1 MEVCDRKSKNMGEF
15 LTPLFYFIFKGDY
28 MIQKRSFTKYTIILQ
43 IFLLLFAIATIPVST
58 ASEASPSLPLIVGGE
73 VTIDGEVAP
82 VGTEITVK
90 LGENTVGATTV
101 GFAGVYGDLPTNRL
115 LITSEPD
122 DYENLKFYV
131 NGVETDPVD
140 LNNAVPGATVS
151 TTITS
156 SAPVVSDKPADKT
169 VAKSSSFSSSPSSS
183 SSSSSFDDA
192 EVQDSSDEGNTF
204 ESIALAGD
212 GAEIETTNENVPSS
226 EAESSALVTGIFGLI
241 LVSLVGA
248 IIIVKRKN
256 K

>member
-1 MEVCDRKSKNMGEF
+1 
-15 LTPLFYFIFKGDY
+15 
-28 MIQKRSFTKYTIILQ
+28 MIQKRSFTKYAIILQ
-43 IFLLLFAIATIPVST
+43 IFLLLFAMATIPVSA
-58 ASEASPSLPLIVGGE
+58 ASEAIPSFPLSMGGE

-90 LGENTVGATTV
+90 LGEKTVGTTTV
-101 GFAGVYGDLPTNRL
+101 ESEGVYGDLPTNRL

-131 NGVETDPVD
+131 NGVETDLVD
-140 LNNAVPGATVS
+140 LTNAVPGDTVS

-156 SAPVVSDKPADKT
+156 SAPAVSEKTTDKA
-169 VAKSSSFSSSPSSS
+169 VASGSMGGYSGDS
-183 SSSSSFDDA
+183 
-192 EVQDSSDEGNTF
+192 EVQDSSVIQDNSGIQDLSEENSV

-226 EAESSALVTGIFGLI
+226 EAESSALVTGLFGLI

-248 IIIVKRKN
+248 IIIVKRKS

>member
-1 MEVCDRKSKNMGEF
+1 
-15 LTPLFYFIFKGDY
+15 

-43 IFLLLFAIATIPVST
+43 IFLLLFAMATIPVST

-90 LGENTVGATTV
+90 LGEKTVGAATV
-101 GFAGVYGDLPTNRL
+101 GSAGVYGDSPANRL
-115 LITSEPD
+115 LITSDSD

-131 NGVETDPVD
+131 NGIETDLVD
-140 LNNAVPGATVS
+140 LKDAAPGVTVA

-156 SAPVVSDKPADKT
+156 SAPVVSEKSAEKS
-169 VAKSSSFSSSPSSS
+169 VASGSIGGPSSFSSP
-183 SSSSSFDDA
+183 SFDDS
-192 EVQDSSDEGNTF
+192 VVQDNSGIQDSSDEVNEF

-226 EAESSALVTGIFGLI
+226 EAESSALVTGLFGLI

>member
-1 MEVCDRKSKNMGEF
+1 MGEF

-43 IFLLLFAIATIPVST
+43 IFLLLFAMATIPVSA
-58 ASEASPSLPLIVGGE
+58 ASEAIPSFPLSVGGE

-90 LGENTVGATTV
+90 LGEKTVGAATV
-101 GFAGVYGDLPTNRL
+101 DSAGVYGDSPANRL

-131 NGVETDPVD
+131 NGVETDLVD
-140 LNNAVPGATVS
+140 LKNAAPGVTVS

-156 SAPVVSDKPADKT
+156 SASAGSSTPDEKPVT
-169 VAKSSSFSSSPSSS
+169 GSSGFGP
-183 SSSSSFDDA
+183 SSSSFDDSGI
-192 EVQDSSDEGNTF
+192 QDVSEENSVEG
-204 ESIALAGD
+204 IALAGD
-212 GAEIETTNENVPSS
+212 GAESEAVSENVPSS
-226 EAESSALVTGIFGLI
+226 NAESSTLVTGLFGLI

-248 IIIVKRKN
+248 IIIVKRK

>member
-1 MEVCDRKSKNMGEF
+1 MGEF
-15 LTPLFYFIFKGDY
+15 LTHLFYFIFKGDY

-90 LGENTVGATTV
+90 LGENTVGTTTV
-101 GFAGVYGDLPTNRL
+101 GSAGVYGDLPTNRL
-115 LITSEPD
+115 LITSDPD

-131 NGVETDPVD
+131 NGVETDLVD
-140 LNNAVPGATVS
+140 LNNAVPGATVA

-156 SAPVVSDKPADKT
+156 SAPVVSEKSAEKS
-169 VAKSSSFSSSPSSS
+169 VASGSIGGPSSFSSP
-183 SSSSSFDDA
+183 SFDDS
-192 EVQDSSDEGNTF
+192 VVQDNSGIQDSSDEVNEF

-226 EAESSALVTGIFGLI
+226 EAESSALVTGLFGLI
-241 LVSLVGA
+241 VVSLVGA

>member
-1 MEVCDRKSKNMGEF
+1 
-15 LTPLFYFIFKGDY
+15 
-28 MIQKRSFTKYTIILQ
+28 MIQKKSFTKYTIILQ
-43 IFLLLFAIATIPVST
+43 IFLLLFAMATIPVSA
-58 ASEASPSLPLIVGGE
+58 ASEAIPSFPLSVGGE
-73 VTIDGEVAP
+73 VTIDGELAP

-90 LGENTVGATTV
+90 LGEKTVGTTTV
-101 GFAGVYGDLPTNRL
+101 GSEGIYGDLPTNRL

-131 NGVETDPVD
+131 NAVETDLVD
-140 LNNAVPGATVS
+140 LTSAVPGATV
-151 TTITS
+151 TTILAS
-156 SAPVVSDKPADKT
+156 SVPVVPETTPEKKA
-169 VAKSSSFSSSPSSS
+169 SSGSMGGYSGDS
-183 SSSSSFDDA
+183 
-192 EVQDSSDEGNTF
+192 EVQDNSGIQDVSEENSV

-248 IIIVKRKN
+248 IIIVKRK

>member
-1 MEVCDRKSKNMGEF
+1 
-15 LTPLFYFIFKGDY
+15 
-28 MIQKRSFTKYTIILQ
+28 MIHKRSFTKYTIILQ

-90 LGENTVGATTV
+90 LGEKTVGTTTV
-101 GFAGVYGDLPTNRL
+101 GSAGVYGDSPTNRL
-115 LITSEPD
+115 LITSDPD

-131 NGVETDPVD
+131 NGVETDLVD
-140 LNNAVPGATVS
+140 STTLKNAVPGATVA
-151 TTITS
+151 TTIAS
-156 SAPVVSDKPADKT
+156 SAPVVSEKPAEDE
-169 VAKSSSFSSSPSSS
+169 SPSGPSSFSSP
-183 SSSSSFDDA
+183 SFDDSVIQDSSVVQDDSV
-192 EVQDSSDEGNTF
+192 VQDSSDEDNAV

-212 GAEIETTNENVPSS
+212 RAEIETTNENVPSS
-226 EAESSALVTGIFGLI
+226 EAESSALVTGLFGLI
-241 LVSLVGA
+241 VVSLVGA

>member
-1 MEVCDRKSKNMGEF
+1 
-15 LTPLFYFIFKGDY
+15 
-28 MIQKRSFTKYTIILQ
+28 
-43 IFLLLFAIATIPVST
+43 IPVST

-90 LGENTVGATTV
+90 LGEKTVGAATV
-101 GFAGVYGDLPTNRL
+101 GSAGVYGDSPANRL
-115 LITSEPD
+115 LITSDSD

-131 NGVETDPVD
+131 NGVETDLVD
-140 LNNAVPGATVS
+140 LTNAAPGATV
-151 TTITS
+151 TTTLAS
-156 SAPVVSDKPADKT
+156 SAPAVSEKPADKT
-169 VAKSSSFSSSPSSS
+169 VAESSSGSSSFSSSPSASS
-183 SSSSSFDDA
+183 SSSSSSLDDA
-192 EVQDSSDEGNTF
+192 EVQDNSDEENTF

-212 GAEIETTNENVPSS
+212 RTEIETTNENVPSS

-248 IIIVKRKN
+248 IIIVKRK

>member
-1 MEVCDRKSKNMGEF
+1 MGEF
-15 LTPLFYFIFKGDY
+15 LTHLFYFIFKGDY
-28 MIQKRSFTKYTIILQ
+28 MIQKRSFTKDTIILQ
-43 IFLLLFAIATIPVST
+43 ILLLLFAIATIPVST
-58 ASEASPSLPLIVGGE
+58 ASEASPSFPLIVGGE

-90 LGENTVGATTV
+90 LGENIVGTTTV
-101 GFAGVYGDLPTNRL
+101 DSAGVYGDSPTNRL

-131 NGVETDPVD
+131 NGVETDLVD
-140 LNNAVPGATVS
+140 TTALKNAVPGTTV
-151 TTITS
+151 TTTLTS
-156 SAPVVSDKPADKT
+156 SAPAGSEKPAEIPVTDESFT
-169 VAKSSSFSSSPSSS
+169 GSSSFS
-183 SSSSSFDDA
+183 SSSSSFDDSGI
-192 EVQDSSDEGNTF
+192 QDNSDEENAF

-226 EAESSALVTGIFGLI
+226 DAESSALVAGLFGLI

>member
-1 MEVCDRKSKNMGEF
+1 
-15 LTPLFYFIFKGDY
+15 

-43 IFLLLFAIATIPVST
+43 IFLLLFAMATIPVST

-90 LGENTVGATTV
+90 LGEHVVGTTTV
-101 GFAGVYGDLPTNRL
+101 GSAGVYGDSPTNRL

-131 NGVETDPVD
+131 NGVETDLVNSTT
-140 LNNAVPGATVS
+140 LKNAVPGATVS

-156 SAPVVSDKPADKT
+156 SAPVVSEKSAEKS
-169 VAKSSSFSSSPSSS
+169 VASGSLGGPSSFSSP
-183 SSSSSFDDA
+183 SFDDSV
-192 EVQDSSDEGNTF
+192 VQDNSGIQDSPDEVNEF

-226 EAESSALVTGIFGLI
+226 EAESSALVTGLFGLI

>member
-1 MEVCDRKSKNMGEF
+1 MGEF

-43 IFLLLFAIATIPVST
+43 IFLLLFAMATIPVST
-58 ASEASPSLPLIVGGE
+58 ASEAEANPSLALIAGGE

-90 LGENTVGATTV
+90 LGEKTVGATIV
-101 GFAGVYGDLPTNRL
+101 ESAGVYGDSPANRL

-131 NGVETDPVD
+131 NGVETDLVD
-140 LNNAVPGATVS
+140 LTNAAPGATVTTTLASS
-151 TTITS
+151 TP
-156 SAPVVSDKPADKT
+156 AVSDKPADKT

-248 IIIVKRKN
+248 IIIVKRK

>member
-1 MEVCDRKSKNMGEF
+1 
-15 LTPLFYFIFKGDY
+15 
-28 MIQKRSFTKYTIILQ
+28 MIQKKSFIKYTIILQ
-43 IFLLLFAIATIPVST
+43 IFLLLFAMATIPVS
-58 ASEASPSLPLIVGGE
+58 AAPEVIPSFPLSVGGE

-90 LGENTVGATTV
+90 LGEKTVGTTTV
-101 GFAGVYGDLPTNRL
+101 ESEGVYGDLPTNRL
-115 LITSEPD
+115 LATSEPD

-131 NGVETDPVD
+131 NGVETDLVD
-140 LNNAVPGATVS
+140 LTNAAPGAAV
-151 TTITS
+151 TTTLAS
-156 SAPVVSDKPADKT
+156 SAPAVSEKPTD
-169 VAKSSSFSSSPSSS
+169 SSPSSS
-183 SSSSSFDDA
+183 SSSSARSSSSSFDDS
-192 EVQDSSDEGNTF
+192 EVQDASDEENTS

-248 IIIVKRKN
+248 IIIVKRK

>member
-1 MEVCDRKSKNMGEF
+1 
-15 LTPLFYFIFKGDY
+15 
-28 MIQKRSFTKYTIILQ
+28 MIHKRSFTKYTIILQ

-90 LGENTVGATTV
+90 LGEHVVGTTTV
-101 GFAGVYGDLPTNRL
+101 GSAGVYGDSPTNRL
-115 LITSEPD
+115 LITSDPD

-131 NGVETDPVD
+131 NGVETDLVD
-140 LNNAVPGATVS
+140 STTLKNAVPGATVS
-151 TTITS
+151 TTIAS
-156 SAPVVSDKPADKT
+156 SAPVVSE
-169 VAKSSSFSSSPSSS
+169 KSAEDESPSVPSSFSSP
-183 SSSSSFDDA
+183 SFDDSGI
-192 EVQDSSDEGNTF
+192 QDSPDEVNEF

-212 GAEIETTNENVPSS
+212 GAEIETTNDNVPSS
-226 EAESSALVTGIFGLI
+226 EAESSALVTGLFGLI